1 MSSHFK
7 LAISSQRIELSLPA
21 AFEDEVGLEP
31 FQSELVCLGV
41 VDKYTFFGGT
51 RLLITCELGVFLS
64 GSLETNVKHV
74 T

>member
-1 MSSHFK
+1 MSSRFK
-7 LAISSQRIELSLPA
+7 LSKSSQQIKLSLPA
-21 AFEDEVGLEP
+21 AFEYEVGLEP

-41 VDKYTFFGGT
+41 VDKYAFFGRT